1 MLVLSSHCS
10 HAVTQLGNNSILA
23 QSLLL
28 CSSALNWSACSPS
41 LRYLTQD
48 SRILI
53 GNPSPLLRASLWVQ
67 VCAGCPE
74 GCKCAWKSQT
84 VLCVSAGL
92 LEVPRDLPLETVS
105 LHLEHNFIRSIPE
118 DAFQDLLHLQALHLS
133 HNKID
138 SLASG
143 ALRHLSTELR
153 LLDLSYNQLRYV
165 RQEEFG
171 VTRAKTRLYHN
182 PWHCDCS
189 LQQLIESLNL
199 EPETVHEIVCK
210 SSARGTN
217 EGSRWEEAGPVTGHV
232 GQPLV
237 KLLDS
242 GVNFCSLQR
251 RTIDVAMLI
260 IMFVWF
266 FMVIGYVVY
275 YVRQNQAQNKAS
287 FPSTQIYH
295 RNQPFMNGNK
305 LACPKDA
312 MCISDSI

>member
-1 MLVLSSHCS
+1 MDGGWSFGLLKRAHRAQRESLGLG
-10 HAVTQLGNNSILA
+10 ARELGNNSKDSKVCFSA
-23 QSLLL
+23 QVL
-28 CSSALNWSACSPS
+28 SSWSARSPS
-41 LRYLTQD
+41 LRYLTQG

-53 GNPSPLLRASLWVQ
+53 GNPGPLLRLR
-67 VCAGCPE
+67 
-74 GCKCAWKSQT
+74 
-84 VLCVSAGL
+84 L

-153 LLDLSYNQLRYV
+153 LLDLSYNQLRYA

-217 EGSRWEEAGPVTGHV
+217 EGSRWEEAGPATGHV

-266 FMVIGYVVY
+266 FMVIGMAG
-275 YVRQNQAQNKAS
+275 RQDPSAELKPGETERQRVTQNCGYM
-287 FPSTQIYH
+287 T
-295 RNQPFMNGNK
+295 G
-305 LACPKDA
+305 
-312 MCISDSI
+312 